1 MGGEIAVLFMAT
13 VFCASAL
20 LVLLMSTEPVRE
32 PYERDILQHPD
43 GRLSGSGLHPIPDIV
58 LVRYAVRI
66 HGVHHMTVSVIVF
79 ISLIAVREILKRK
92 GIFEEDR
99 DK

>member
-1 MGGEIAVLFMAT
+1 
-13 VFCASAL
+13 
-20 LVLLMSTEPVRE
+20 
-32 PYERDILQHPD
+32 
-43 GRLSGSGLHPIPDIV
+43 
-58 LVRYAVRI
+58 
-66 HGVHHMTVSVIVF
+66 MTVSVIVF